1 MRHASDRPAVRE
13 RLTRRDGGSS
23 VAGMRGTRTSIT
35 VAITAAAMLLTGCG
49 AASQAPTEGQS
60 PPPPADGGTASPSP
74 ADPETAGQGAP
85 CTVDSLAITAAT
97 GDAGAGSA
105 TVTFTFE
112 NVGADA
118 CTLAGFPG
126 VSAVGDGD
134 GEQIGEPADRS
145 DAAFE
150 PVVVAAGATAT
161 AALRMVNVGSD
172 GGPLGADCQAQPAD
186 GWRVYPP
193 ESTEASFVAVDG
205 LTACA
210 GDVDWITIDPIVG

>member
-1 MRHASDRPAVRE
+1 MPHAACVDEPLG
-13 RLTRRDGGSS
+13 LTPRGGGSS
-23 VAGMRGTRTSIT
+23 VAGMRAPRTSIT
-35 VAITAAAMLLTGCG
+35 VAIAATAMLLTGCG

-60 PPPPADGGTASPSP
+60 PPPSADEGTTTSPSP
-74 ADPETAGQGAP
+74 ADPETAGQDAP
-85 CTVDSLAITAAT
+85 CSVDSLGITAAT
-97 GDAGAGSA
+97 GDAGAGSV

-145 DAAFE
+145 EAAFE
-150 PVVVAAGATAT
+150 PVVVAPGATAT
-161 AALRMVNVGSD
+161 AALRMVNVGTD

-193 ESTEASFVAVDG
+193 ESTEAAFVAVDG